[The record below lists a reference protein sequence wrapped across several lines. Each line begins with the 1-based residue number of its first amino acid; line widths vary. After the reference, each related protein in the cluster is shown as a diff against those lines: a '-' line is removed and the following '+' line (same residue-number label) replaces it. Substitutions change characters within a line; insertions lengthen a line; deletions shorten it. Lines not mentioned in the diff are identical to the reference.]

1 MHPGAAE
8 GCDLLT
14 LILSLTQPTG
24 TPTATHRSTVRT
36 PPQES
41 VMSDDLKPPD
51 LATWQRLF
59 DDTAY
64 WQQSPDA
71 HYTELQRVADDLLGQ
86 GAIDLEQ
93 WQTLKAR
100 AEQSHK
106 DSPAI
111 NIAQEVDDPQA

>member
-1 MHPGAAE
+1 
-8 GCDLLT
+8 
-14 LILSLTQPTG
+14 
-24 TPTATHRSTVRT
+24 
-36 PPQES
+36 
-41 VMSDDLKPPD
+41 MSDDLNPPD

-71 HYTELQRVADDLLGQ
+71 HYTELRRVADDLLGQ

-93 WQTLKAR
+93 WQTLNAR

-111 NIAQEVDDPQA
+111 NVARQIDDPQA